1 MEIGIKEAKNNLS
14 SLIEQARAG
23 ERVFVTNRGERMV
36 ELVPVQAS
44 KAEDR
49 GLGWLKGKSELPK
62 GFGTAKGTKSGTAA
76 SGPDLALSPRT
87 IAMSVAAYR
96 ES

>member
-14 SLIEQARAG
+14 TLIEQARAG

-36 ELVPVQAS
+36 ELVPVPDSQAP
-44 KAEDR
+44 DR

-62 GFGTAKGTKSGTAA
+62 GFGTAKWKKSGTDAVLREM
-76 SGPDLALSPRT
+76 GLS
-87 IAMSVAAYR
+87 
-96 ES
+96 